1 GVATMGGKWGII
13 DAEGTEVCA
22 PRFDMLTG
30 FSDGIASG
38 TEQGCA
44 VIVDRAGE
52 VRWRGPQG
60 ASLLPPGRG
69 RAWLHSGPIE
79 GHHLLDTPSME
90 VIAERPDVVDAA
102 IFANG
107 RAPINVGG
115 QKVYGQAKGGLWG
128 FVDRSGQTVIEP
140 QFLDTWGYE

>member
-1 GVATMGGKWGII
+1 MLGDLAPVCDAREKWGAIDVSGEAVIAPAYDGLYGFADAVAAFNVGGTNLNGVATMGGKWGII

-60 ASLLPPGRG
+60 ASLLPPWRG

-90 VIAERPDVVDAA
+90 VI
-102 IFANG
+102 
-107 RAPINVGG
+107 
-115 QKVYGQAKGGLWG
+115 
-128 FVDRSGQTVIEP
+128 
-140 QFLDTWGYE
+140 

>member
-1 GVATMGGKWGII
+1 EVGTFGDAPIAPAQCADTDLWGFIDSAGAWRIEPCWLHVRPMLGDLAPVCDAREQWGAIDVSGEAVIAPAYDGLYGFADAVAAFNVGGTNLNGVATMGGKWGII

-52 VRWRGPQG
+52 VRW
-60 ASLLPPGRG
+60 
-69 RAWLHSGPIE
+69 
-79 GHHLLDTPSME
+79 
-90 VIAERPDVVDAA
+90 
-102 IFANG
+102 
-107 RAPINVGG
+107 
-115 QKVYGQAKGGLWG
+115 
-128 FVDRSGQTVIEP
+128 
-140 QFLDTWGYE
+140 